1 MKVIGI
7 IAEYNPFHLGHL
19 YQINKIKEMYPNSII
34 IAIISTNFTERGEI
48 SILSK
53 WDKTKICLEYGIDL
67 VVELPTLYATQAADI
82 FAYAAINILN
92 GLHIDTLVF
101 GTESDNINDLIKLAN
116 IQLNDKKYDELV
128 KKYLDT
134 GINYPTAQSKA
145 LKDITNINID
155 KPNDLLALSY
165 IKEIIKNNY
174 NITPIS
180 IKRTNDYHSK
190 IVESNIVNASL
201 IRKMIVENKDISK
214 YVPNLTLKYINKDIS
229 IDNAYKYLLY
239 MIINNKEHLNEY
251 LSVDEG
257 IENRLTK
264 QISNSNTW
272 EELVMNIKTKR
283 YTYNKINRM
292 LIHLLLGIKKT
303 NNIKDIYI
311 RILGFNTKG
320 RNYLN
325 KIKKNITVPIF
336 TSYKPNKVN
345 SLDIEYKSTYIYSL
359 ITNNLSLI
367 KKEYQNKPIIK
378 KWRNRLIFLL
388 YLLKYQQILDQE
400 KYWHTHTSYSYLN

>member
-1 MKVIGI
+1 MNIIGV

-48 SILSK
+48 SILNK

-67 VVELPTLYATQAADI
+67 VVELPTLYATQSADM

-92 GLHIDTLVF
+92 SLHIDTLVF
-101 GTESDNINDLIKLAN
+101 GTETDNINDLIKLAN
-116 IQLNDKKYDELV
+116 IQLNDKNYDELV
-128 KKYLDT
+128 KNYLDT

-180 IKRTNDYHSK
+180 IKRTNDYHSRK
-190 IVESNIVNASL
+190 IDSNIINASL
-201 IRKMIVENKDISK
+201 IRNMISLNKDISK
-214 YVPNLTLKYINKDIS
+214 YVPELSLKYINKKVS
-229 IDNAYKYLLY
+229 INDAYKYLLY
-239 MIINNKEHLNEY
+239 SIINNKEHLNEY

-257 IENRLTK
+257 IENRLIK
-264 QISNSNTW
+264 QITTSNTW
-272 EELVMNIKTKR
+272 EDLVMNIKTKR

-292 LIHLLLGIKKT
+292 LIHILLEIKKT
-303 NNIKDIYI
+303 DNKKDIYI
-311 RILGFNTKG
+311 RILGFNTNG

-325 KIKKNITVPIF
+325 KIKKNISLPIF
-336 TSYKPNKVN
+336 TSYKPNIIN
-345 SLDIEYKSTYIYSL
+345 SMDIEFKSTYIYSL
-359 ITNNLSLI
+359 ITNDLSLI
-367 KKEYQNKPIIK
+367 KQEYQNKPIIK
-378 KWRNRLIFLL
+378 K
-388 YLLKYQQILDQE
+388 
-400 KYWHTHTSYSYLN
+400 